1 MAAAAAKSTA
11 APRLDLSVNL
21 QAIVR
26 KAECM
31 GVQQG
36 SLRLKQEVFAD
47 EASECCLLKN
57 TWLETLRGQRIIPSL
72 HFVFYCFHNL

>member
-11 APRLDLSVNL
+11 APRLDLSVHL

-31 GVQQG
+31 WV
-36 SLRLKQEVFAD
+36 QEVFAD
-47 EASECCLLKN
+47 EASECCSLK
-57 TWLETLRGQRIIPSL
+57 TAWLETLRGQRIIPSL
-72 HFVFYCFHNL
+72 HFYSFHNL

>member
-1 MAAAAAKSTA
+1 MAAPAAKSTA
-11 APRLDLSVNL
+11 APQLDLSVNL

-47 EASECCLLKN
+47 D
-57 TWLETLRGQRIIPSL
+57 RSL
-72 HFVFYCFHNL
+72 

>member
-11 APRLDLSVNL
+11 APRLDLSVHL

-31 GVQQG
+31 
-36 SLRLKQEVFAD
+36 
-47 EASECCLLKN
+47 
-57 TWLETLRGQRIIPSL
+57 
-72 HFVFYCFHNL
+72 